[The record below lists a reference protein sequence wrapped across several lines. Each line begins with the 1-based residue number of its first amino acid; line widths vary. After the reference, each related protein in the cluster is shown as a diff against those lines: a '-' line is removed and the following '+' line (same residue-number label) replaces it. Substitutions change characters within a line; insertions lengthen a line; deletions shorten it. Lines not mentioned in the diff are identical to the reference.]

1 MSEESHLDEK
11 VPVDTEGFNPS
22 EYNIAINFLEQIPFN
37 KVLGLRPTKLSQQY
51 CEFKKNMRDYLIGN
65 FLL

>member
-11 VPVDTEGFNPS
+11 VSVDTEGFNPS

-51 CEFKKNMRDYLIGN
+51 CEF
-65 FLL
+65 